1 MAKVEV
7 YNSLSRIWADRS
19 ALKELDE
26 ATSYPVEGA
35 HFSPAFKNK
44 VWDGR
49 EHLLRKSRRND
60 FWLLPTGLLSELTD
74 LLKDAEWIDCRRL
87 PAGSKELEWVGDP
100 PRDYQESAVA
110 VVLKDRGLFTGRGIL
125 NLPIRSGKT
134 RIAAALAQQ
143 TGLRTL
149 FCVPSDL
156 LLFQAA
162 DAFREVIKDAPVGLA
177 GAGHIKPGWITVAT
191 VQTMLGR
198 PGLASKLLQD
208 CDLLIIDEAHH
219 LEGPAWRKLLVR
231 SDSMFKVGLSA
242 TVFVSRKRQNNKA
255 SIWLKACT
263 GPILSRVSMA
273 RLIKSG
279 HLMQPKVLFYSF
291 YHDTPSASWNWQRVV
306 RDLLAQNQRRNLL
319 IARLAE
325 EAVRT
330 GKRVLIDTGR
340 MDQMR
345 RLRDAVIQRG
355 MDVELVH
362 GKVPPNAR
370 WEIIRRFQARQF
382 PVLIGTVFGEGID
395 IPELEVVIN
404 AEGQKSAKAAIQRMR
419 NMTPCEGKGEALFID
434 IADVGQPYLQKH
446 ALQRLRLYRGMRGFI
461 VKACE
466 FGVCGRDPLAESDS
480 AN

>member
-1 MAKVEV
+1 MARVEV
-7 YNSLSRIWADRS
+7 HNSLSRIWADS
-19 ALKELDE
+19 DLLKELDE
-26 ATSYPVEGA
+26 ATSYPIEGA

-60 FWLLPTGLLSELTD
+60 FWLLPTGLMSELTD
-74 LLKDAEWIDCRRL
+74 LLKDADWTDCRRL
-87 PAGSKELEWVGDP
+87 PKGSKQLEWIGDP
-100 PRDYQESAVA
+100 PRDYQEAAVSA
-110 VVLKDRGLFTGRGIL
+110 VLKDRGLFTARGIL

-134 RIAAALAQQ
+134 RIAAGLAQQ

-162 DAFREVIKDAPVGLA
+162 DAFREVIKDCPVGLA
-177 GAGHIKPGWITVAT
+177 GAGHIKPDWITVAT

-198 PGLASKLLQD
+198 PGLASELLQD

-231 SDSMFKVGLSA
+231 SDALFKVGLSA
-242 TVFVSRKRQNNKA
+242 TVFVSQKRQNNKA

-273 RLIKSG
+273 RLIRAG
-279 HLMQPKVLFYSF
+279 HLMQPIVLFYSF
-291 YHDTPSASWNWQRVV
+291 YHDVPGGTWNWQRVV
-306 RDLLAQNQRRNLL
+306 RDLLAQNKRRNHL

-325 EAVRT
+325 ECVRT

-340 MDQMR
+340 KDQMR
-345 RLRDAVIQRG
+345 LIRDALVQRG
-355 MDVELVH
+355 MDAEMIH
-362 GKVPPNAR
+362 GDTPANSR
-370 WEIIRRFQARQF
+370 WAIIRRFQAREF
-382 PVLIGTVFGEGID
+382 PVMIGTVFGEGID

-404 AEGQKSAKAAIQRMR
+404 AEGQKSPKATIQRMR

-446 ALQRLRLYRGMRGFI
+446 ALQRLKLYRGMRGFI

-480 AN
+480 TN